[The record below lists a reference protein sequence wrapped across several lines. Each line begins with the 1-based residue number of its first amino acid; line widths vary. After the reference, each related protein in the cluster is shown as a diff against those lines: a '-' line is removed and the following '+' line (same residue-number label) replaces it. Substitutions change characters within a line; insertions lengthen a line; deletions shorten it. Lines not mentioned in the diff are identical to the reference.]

1 MPPPKVAKTAEKE
14 DARAN
19 ASSITMEAI
28 SALLEKHRETLSAEF
43 KASLT
48 GMETKLDQHKLVMD
62 DHDQRISSLE
72 LSSDDMSQRVSD
84 LENACCALREDNSK
98 LKAKVLDLE
107 NRSRRQNIRIL
118 GLTESTEGARPTDFF
133 PLWLQEVFGK
143 DILPSPPEIDRAH
156 RTLNAKPG
164 PGERPRP
171 VIMRLHRFQT
181 KELIIREARRK
192 GMFDY
197 RGQRIRIVEDYSA
210 EVVSQRAQYRDV
222 MAELYKQGMKPALLF
237 PARLRITLPSGNT
250 EVDEQCGRGAT
261 VH

>member
-1 MPPPKVAKTAEKE
+1 
-14 DARAN
+14 
-19 ASSITMEAI
+19 
-28 SALLEKHRETLSAEF
+28 
-43 KASLT
+43 
-48 GMETKLDQHKLVMD
+48 
-62 DHDQRISSLE
+62 
-72 LSSDDMSQRVSD
+72 MSQRVSD

-118 GLTESTEGARPTDFF
+118 GLTESTEGARPTNFF

-171 VIMRLHRFQT
+171 LIM
-181 KELIIREARRK
+181 
-192 GMFDY
+192 
-197 RGQRIRIVEDYSA
+197 IRIVEDYSA

-237 PARLRITLPSGNT
+237 PAQLRITLPSGNKKWMSSVEEAQQYIDDQT
-250 EVDEQCGRGAT
+250 HRRMRQT
-261 VH
+261 